1 MIKKKFIS
9 RKMRKN
15 HIKIHI
21 SCKNREKN
29 EIVNEEIRKAI
40 RKIKRITDN
49 KVSFEITNDYYD
61 SINLSSS
68 GTASTDACK

>member
-1 MIKKKFIS
+1 MMKKTFIS
-9 RKMRKN
+9 HKMRKH

-40 RKIKRITDN
+40 RKIKRLTDN
-49 KVSFEITNDYYD
+49 KVSCEITNDYYD
-61 SINLSSS
+61 SINLSYS
-68 GTASTDACK
+68 GTASTES